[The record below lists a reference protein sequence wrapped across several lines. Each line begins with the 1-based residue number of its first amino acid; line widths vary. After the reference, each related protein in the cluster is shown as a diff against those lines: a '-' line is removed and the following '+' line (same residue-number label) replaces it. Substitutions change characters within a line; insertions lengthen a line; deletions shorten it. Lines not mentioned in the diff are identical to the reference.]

1 MIRPP
6 LRPGRFPFPLITLL
20 SVLAGTSL
28 VAAPRRAQA
37 QAQAA
42 VDRLVQLNKR
52 AMDDYDTA
60 DFEPARR
67 SLLEAEK
74 LGKRAGLETHPVM
87 ARTYIHLGAL
97 YWVGY
102 KDGKKAQHYFGK
114 ALDIQ
119 PDIKLDKNMVAGS
132 LKQLFAKAQERHGGA
147 GAAGAGSAA
156 AAAGISDL
164 PGFGGDASSSS
175 GSGESSA
182 GAAAQPAAAEP
193 SGKRGGD
200 TPAESAPETE
210 PALPTNVVALDCP
223 SPDETPP
230 LKKVVLRCAA
240 AGSLGVAKVQLF
252 YKGFQ
257 MQSYETIDMSVSSG
271 GWWQATVPKKRVD
284 GTSLQFYF
292 EGLDATGKPVV
303 SNGRAES
310 PNVMLIVESTSTVAK
325 APARS
330 EAEENPL
337 EEKEGE
343 TPRVQL
349 GRYDASRVGLDTHF
363 GNRRFWI
370 GIGLGTGFT
379 YAINGQA
386 EASVMSYNAD
396 PTKERPYTLSGF
408 GWAGLGQ
415 AAPEVGWQ
423 PTPDWSLSVEGRSQ
437 WIYQP
442 SKVAGYTAS
451 GAHSVFL
458 KVLHYTKQSRLRF
471 TYGGVA
477 GGGEGVRMNL
487 AIGSIT
493 DTIRIG
499 GILFGAT
506 GGVYYEI
513 SPGLSWIAEIKAMY
527 GTPKAGLAFDVTTAL
542 QFNFGDTSGRAEKE
556 AKRRSESVS
565 TSVDDEDPK

>member
-1 MIRPP
+1 
-6 LRPGRFPFPLITLL
+6 
-20 SVLAGTSL
+20 
-28 VAAPRRAQA
+28 
-37 QAQAA
+37 
-42 VDRLVQLNKR
+42 
-52 AMDDYDTA
+52 
-60 DFEPARR
+60 
-67 SLLEAEK
+67 
-74 LGKRAGLETHPVM
+74 
-87 ARTYIHLGAL
+87 
-97 YWVGY
+97 
-102 KDGKKAQHYFGK
+102 
-114 ALDIQ
+114 
-119 PDIKLDKNMVAGS
+119 
-132 LKQLFAKAQERHGGA
+132 
-147 GAAGAGSAA
+147 
-156 AAAGISDL
+156 
-164 PGFGGDASSSS
+164 
-175 GSGESSA
+175 
-182 GAAAQPAAAEP
+182 
-193 SGKRGGD
+193 
-200 TPAESAPETE
+200 
-210 PALPTNVVALDCP
+210 
-223 SPDETPP
+223 
-230 LKKVVLRCAA
+230 LRCAA
-240 AGSLGVAKVQLF
+240 ADSLGVAKVQLF

-257 MQSYETIDMSVSSG
+257 MQSYETVDMSRSSG

-310 PNVMLIVESTSTVAK
+310 PNVMLIVESTSTAPK

-330 EAEENPL
+330 DAEENPL

-343 TPRVQL
+343 TPKVQL
-349 GRYDASRVGLDTHF
+349 GRYDSSRVGLDTHF
-363 GNRRFWI
+363 GNRRFWV

-396 PTKERPYTLSGF
+396 RTKEQPYTLSGF

-415 AAPEVGWQ
+415 VAPEVGWQ

-458 KVLHYTKQSRLRF
+458 KVLHYTKQSQLRF
-471 TYGGVA
+471 TYGGVV

-506 GGVYYEI
+506 GGVNYEI
-513 SPGLSWIAEIKAMY
+513 SSGLSWIAEIKAMY